1 MSILETIIFFL
12 IIWWPIFFTL
22 LPLGFKPITDDDK
35 NTEFVRSAPRKPE
48 IIKKVIYA
56 SMLALIFTL
65 LVWMLV
71 YFELFSFKN
80 IIK

>member
-35 NTEFVRSAPRKPE
+35 NTEFVRSAPRKPK

-56 SMLALIFTL
+56 SILAFIFTL
-65 LVWMLV
+65 FVWMIV
-71 YFELFSFKN
+71 YFEFFSFKN